1 MAGEGEMGLWPEFIW
16 ERRMM
21 INLGLNGDVPILDYD
36 AVGGQSGDGIMILY
50 GTSQFWIMMK

>member
-1 MAGEGEMGLWPEFIW
+1 MGLWPEFIW

-50 GTSQFWIMMK
+50 GTSQFWIIMM